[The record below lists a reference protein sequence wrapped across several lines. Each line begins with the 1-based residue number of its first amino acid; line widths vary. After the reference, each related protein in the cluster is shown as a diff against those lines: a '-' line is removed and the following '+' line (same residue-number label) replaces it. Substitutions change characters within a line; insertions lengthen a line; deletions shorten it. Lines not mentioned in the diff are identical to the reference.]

1 MFRRICRISRMY
13 RIADRLS
20 DSCPKVP
27 PTWEELRGRHSHPII
42 IPFPP
47 KGDWLLQTQL
57 IVVAGIVATSLVL
70 GVRSLVLLEPLEN
83 KAFDKLMQLRLAE
96 LLDPRL
102 LIVTITDEDI
112 QHLGENDP
120 ISDGMLLQILK
131 KLKQYDP
138 ILIGLALFR
147 DIPQEPGHDELINY
161 FQQNEE
167 IITSCRQGES

>member
-1 MFRRICRISRMY
+1 M
-13 RIADRLS
+13 
-20 DSCPKVP
+20 
-27 PTWEELRGRHSHPII
+27 
-42 IPFPP
+42 
-47 KGDWLLQTQL
+47 
-57 IVVAGIVATSLVL
+57 AGIVATSLVL
-70 GVRSLVLLEPLEN
+70 GVRSLGLLEPLEN

-102 LIVTITDEDI
+102 LIVTITDENI

-147 DIPQEPGHDELINY
+147 DIPQEPGMMN
-161 FQQNEE
+161 
-167 IITSCRQGES
+167 